1 MEKYFEW
8 KLFFD
13 YYLPAILCA
22 AILVAVIIGYI
33 LQKIDKK
40 ISERRATKKG
50 EAVKKG
56 KEVIDNDGNKRKE
69 NLRYR
74 FFEWLNWRGN

>member
-13 YYLPAILCA
+13 FYFPAILCA

-33 LQKIDKK
+33 LLKIDKK
-40 ISERRATKKG
+40 ISERRAAKK
-50 EAVKKG
+50 EKLLRKG
-56 KEVIDNDGNKRKE
+56 KR
-69 NLRYR
+69 
-74 FFEWLNWRGN
+74 